1 MSTWNEYKEYVRE
14 TDPEAAK
21 IIAVAESEAD
31 SISALIETSASAET
45 NDTSIEQKRA
55 HIQKSACKF

>member
-1 MSTWNEYKEYVRE
+1 MSTWNECKEYVRE

-31 SISALIETSASAET
+31 SISALIETSASA
-45 NDTSIEQKRA
+45 DTSDTPIEQKRA
-55 HIQKSACKF
+55 RIQKSACQF